1 MRDLFDEFMDELR
14 RRQDAAAG
22 RAPKPDGADA
32 PEPDD
37 EDADDDD
44 HDVSDPR
51 SRLTA
56 THASDEDTPDDTADD
71 ADGSDDGDDPPP
83 GPEPTPIDERRERS
97 ERQGRRASSR
107 PGGGGPRRPVGGPDD
122 GAGDGQPG
130 MGRRLGLLAVVAIVG
145 IVLLLG
151 GTIVGFVTDA
161 IWFRSVNFENVFWIR
176 VGTQAG
182 LFGGTFLVSLL
193 VLLGGL
199 WIADRSVPRGTGTG
213 VGGIGTFFER
223 IAEAARDAEEGTRS
237 GRRPTYRGPY
247 SDRADGPSSPGASSS
262 GRPPFGT
269 GGVVLGTDDMPD
281 LTPFARIGLTILAVI
296 IALGIAGS
304 VSGDWET
311 IQLWI
316 HRVPFAAAGAPV
328 AVDPV
333 FGKDVSFFLFE
344 LPFYRLVQSVI
355 TSLLIGGAIV
365 AGGRYLVALLNSAF
379 ELTMRVRVH
388 LAVLVGLLLIVV
400 AVGYQLDK
408 LELVYS
414 NRGVATGVSYTDAH
428 AQFVAFD
435 ALTIITALVGAFL
448 VGAAFTR
455 WVWPLGLA
463 VVAWLAASFILGTI
477 YPSLVQSLT
486 VAPNQLAQEQP
497 YILNNINSTR
507 LAFGLDDWVPKPF
520 KGDAPLTQAAVTQ
533 ESATFNNARLWDY
546 RPLGD
551 TLDQLQTIRQYYNFT
566 DVDTDRYQINGQ
578 LRQVMLSAREL
589 AQNNSSAQSWVN
601 QRITFTHGYGVAMV
615 PVNQATAGGQPD
627 LIIRDLPPVSTT
639 GAPAI
644 TEPRIYFGEAP
655 SSYVVVDAK
664 QPAFDYPNGADPNG
678 VQGQDAP
685 AWTGTSGIKLDTTLS
700 RLLFGLRFG
709 DLNLLISDQVT
720 ADSQLLFRR
729 SLSDRLGTIAPFLHY
744 DKDPYLVISNGKLYY
759 IQDAYTISDRFP
771 NAQEFDGGSLPGGS
785 GLAQD
790 SFDYIRNSVKIVQDA
805 YDGTLTFYIADPTD
819 PIIRAYEG
827 VFPGMFHPLTEMP
840 ADLQSHLRVP
850 EELFDVQTRQ
860 YATYHIT
867 DPGTF
872 FYKSDVWTVP
882 TATGGEQGLPP
893 EAYYVVMRLPDAP
906 DPEFLLL
913 QPMVPSA
920 RPNMIAWVAA
930 RNDGPQRGTELVYQ
944 FPQDTTV
951 LGPNQIEARIDA
963 EPTISAQVSLW
974 NQSGSKVIKGNL
986 IVIPLQDSIIYLQPI
1001 YLQSTNSKFPQLEKV
1016 VLASST
1022 VVVWGDTLQQSINL
1036 LLAGGFGG
1044 NGGPSPTPTPTPAPG
1059 ATPTPI
1065 PSTTPAPGLPSDV
1078 QGLVAYANDHFVL
1091 AQTALRAGDF
1101 ATYGREIALVEQA
1114 LRNLELLTGVPAG
1127 SAVPSIAPASPSP
1140 SPGPS

>member
-1 MRDLFDEFMDELR
+1 GPELS
-14 RRQDAAAG
+14 G
-22 RAPKPDGADA
+22 V
-32 PEPDD
+32 
-37 EDADDDD
+37 DDDD
-44 HDVSDPR
+44 
-51 SRLTA
+51 
-56 THASDEDTPDDTADD
+56 
-71 ADGSDDGDDPPP
+71 GPPP
-83 GPEPTPIDERRERS
+83 GPEPTPIEERRERS
-97 ERQGRRASSR
+97 QRQGRRRSR
-107 PGGGGPRRPVGGPDD
+107 PGGGGPRRPVGGPED
-122 GAGDGQPG
+122 GAGDGRPR
-130 MGRRLGLLAVVAIVG
+130 MGPRIGLLVVVAVIGV
-145 IVLLLG
+145 VLLLG
-151 GTIVGFVTDA
+151 GTIVGFITDA
-161 IWFRSVNFENVFWIR
+161 IWFRSVSFETVFWTR

-182 LFGGTFLVSLL
+182 LFVGTFVVGLL
-193 VLLGGL
+193 LLLGGL
-199 WIADRSVPRGTGTG
+199 LIADRAVPRGSGTG
-213 VGGIGTFFER
+213 ISGIGSFFER
-223 IAEAARDAEEGTRS
+223 LADAAREAEEGTRS
-237 GRRPTYRGPY
+237 GRRSTMRGSYPGPY
-247 SDRADGPSSPGASSS
+247 SDRADGPSSPGASS

-269 GGVVLGTDDMPD
+269 GGVALGTDDMPD
-281 LTPFARIGLTILAVI
+281 LTPLARIGLTILAIV

-304 VSGDWET
+304 VAGQWET

-316 HRVPFAAAGAPV
+316 HRVPFAPAGAPP
-328 AVDPV
+328 AMDPI
-333 FGKDVSFFLFE
+333 FGRDISFFLFE
-344 LPFYRLVQSVI
+344 LPFYRLVQSVV
-355 TSLLIGGAIV
+355 TGLLLGGVIL
-365 AGGRYLVALLNSAF
+365 AGGRYLVALLNGPF
-379 ELTMRVRVH
+379 ELTTRIRVH
-388 LAVLVGLLLIVV
+388 LAVLVGVILIVI

-414 NRGVATGVSYTDAH
+414 TRGVATGVSYTDRN
-428 AQFVAFD
+428 AQFIAFD

-463 VVAWLAASFILGTI
+463 VVAWLAASFILGTV

-486 VAPNQLAQEQP
+486 VVPNQLAQEQP
-497 YILNNINSTR
+497 YILNNINMTR

-520 KGDAPLTQAAVTQ
+520 KGDAPLTAAAVAQ
-533 ESATFNNARLWDY
+533 ESATFKNARLWDY

-566 DVDTDRYQINGQ
+566 DVDTDRYTINGE
-578 LRQVMLSAREL
+578 LRQVMLSAREI
-589 AQNNSSAQSWVN
+589 APNNTAATSWVN

-615 PVNQATAGGQPD
+615 PVNQATPGGQPD

-644 TEPRIYFGEAP
+644 TEPRIYFGEAA
-655 SSYVVVDAK
+655 SGYVVVDAK
-664 QPAFDYPNGADPNG
+664 QPAFDYPNGADPSG
-678 VQGQDAP
+678 VNGQDAP
-685 AWTGTSGIKLDTTLS
+685 PWTGTSGIKLDTTLS
-700 RLLFGLRFG
+700 RLLFALRFG

-720 ADSQLLFRR
+720 SDSQLLFRR
-729 SLSDRLGTIAPFLHY
+729 SLDDRLNTIAPFLHY

-771 NAQEFDGGSLPGGS
+771 NAQGFDGSSLPAGS
-785 GLAQD
+785 GLAHD
-790 SFDYIRNSVKIVQDA
+790 SFNYIRNSVKIVQDA
-805 YDGTLTFYIADPTD
+805 YDGTLTFYDADPAD
-819 PIIRAYEG
+819 PIVRAYEG

-840 ADLQSHLRVP
+840 ADLQTHLRVP

-867 DPGTF
+867 DPGTL

-882 TATGGEQGLPP
+882 SSSGSDQGLPP

-913 QPMVPSA
+913 QPMVPAS

-930 RNDGPQRGTELVYQ
+930 RNDGAQRGTELVYQ

-963 EPTISAQVSLW
+963 DPTISAQISLW

-1044 NGGPSPTPTPTPAPG
+1044 SPGTSPGPTPTPVPG
-1059 ATPTPI
+1059 ASPTPI
-1065 PSTTPAPGLPSDV
+1065 PSATPVPGLPSDV
-1078 QGLVAYANDHFVL
+1078 TGLVAYANTHFEL
-1091 AQTALRAGDF
+1091 AQAALRAGDF
-1101 ATYGREIALVEQA
+1101 ATYGREIGLVQQA
-1114 LRNLELLTGVPAG
+1114 LRNLELLTGGSPAP
-1127 SAVPSIAPASPSP
+1127 SAAPTAPSTPSQ